1 MKELVALVAS
11 YALAWRA
18 SRLAPMGVLRRTAD
32 ARTRLLRDPAFAIT
46 VI

>member
-18 SRLAPMGVLRRTAD
+18 SRLAPMGGAASDIGRKNS
-32 ARTRLLRDPAFAIT
+32 AIA
-46 VI
+46 